1 MPLRCASAALSQVE
15 EKDIL
20 VPCRIRQGE
29 TSGILLAAVILFAL
43 QWANLIRFLTLDLAQ
58 GKVSGKGQGDVDQN
72 AYRRVRD

>member
-1 MPLRCASAALSQVE
+1 MPLRCASAALGQVD

-29 TSGILLAAVILFAL
+29 TSGILLAAVTLFAL
-43 QWANLIRFLTLDLAQ
+43 EWANLIRFLTLDLAQ
-58 GKVSGKGQGDVDQN
+58 GKLSGKGQGDVDQS